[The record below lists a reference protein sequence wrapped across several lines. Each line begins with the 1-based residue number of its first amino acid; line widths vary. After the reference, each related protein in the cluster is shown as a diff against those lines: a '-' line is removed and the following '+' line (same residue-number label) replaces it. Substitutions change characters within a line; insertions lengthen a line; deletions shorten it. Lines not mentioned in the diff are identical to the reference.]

1 MEVREEQK
9 SISGMLSLEACI
21 SVMFFLILM
30 LLLAGFFRMFMAQN
44 VTAHAALETAESLSL
59 DAYAA
64 EKIGNGGIGSVG
76 ELINSLIPYN
86 SDENFSSYN
95 DWFSEE
101 SDDPFESELS
111 KELYGGK
118 PDESVESAVKTR
130 FIAYVSGGNAD
141 EADHFLKRL
150 NVKDGLQGMDFSG
163 SRVENNTLYV
173 RIKYKLKYDFH
184 LGDLGEI
191 QVDQEACSRLWK

>member
-1 MEVREEQK
+1 MKVKEEQK

-86 SDENFSSYN
+86 SDDNFSSYN
-95 DWFSEE
+95 DWV
-101 SDDPFESELS
+101 S
-111 KELYGGK
+111 KE

-130 FIAYVSGGNAD
+130 FIAYVSGGDAD
-141 EADHFLKRL
+141 EADRFLKRL
-150 NVKDGLQGMDFSG
+150 NVKDGLQGMDFSS
-163 SRVENNTLYV
+163 SRVENNILYV

-184 LGDLGEI
+184 LGNLGEI

>member
-1 MEVREEQK
+1 MLQDSNIGGINMEVREEQK

-30 LLLAGFFRMFMAQN
+30 LLLAGFFRMFMVQN
-44 VTAHAALETAESLSL
+44 VTAHATLETAESLSL

-95 DWFSEE
+95 DWVSEE
-101 SDDPFESELS
+101 
-111 KELYGGK
+111 

-130 FIAYVSGGNAD
+130 FIAYVSGGDAD
-141 EADHFLKRL
+141 EADRFLKRL